1 MIADTILINDWH
13 PVAHLDEFDEKPI
26 LSVRLLG
33 EDLVLWRVGEQYL
46 AWQDLCVH
54 RGTRL
59 SLGKIVDENLL
70 MCPYHG
76 WTYDQEGRC
85 VRIPAHPEQKPPAKA
100 KVKRYQTK
108 TRYGLLWVCLGEPAN
123 EIPPFPEDATPGFVT
138 AVCDPARHVSA
149 NGPRLIENFLDAA
162 HFPYVHEGVLGDP
175 NHPEIPDYQAR
186 IGPDG
191 VESDP
196 ILVYQPAPYASQAGV
211 VEYVYHAY
219 RPLTAHFSKK
229 TGEKVFGLMLVITPH
244 DERDST
250 GWFIVADLVHRRR
263 SGAGRQRGAESIVLA
278 AHPQDFRG
286 RPYHRGVATARTP
299 PARLAG
305 RTAPALRPRGHRL
318 PLVAEAAWRAV
329 WGGVGE
335 IRGWRLMNVQRYLRT
350 GW

>member
-1 MIADTILINDWH
+1 MISDPVLLNDWH
-13 PVAHLDEFDEKPI
+13 PVARIVDFSERPI
-26 LSVRLLG
+26 IAVRLLG
-33 EDLVLWRVGEQYL
+33 EDLVLWKVGDQYL

-54 RGTRL
+54 RGTKL
-59 SLGKIVDENLL
+59 SLGKIVDDNLL

-76 WTYDQEGRC
+76 WTYDAEGKC

-100 KVKRYQTK
+100 KVKHYWARQ
-108 TRYGLLWVCLGEPAN
+108 RYGLLWVCLGEPAN
-123 EIPPFPEDATPGFVT
+123 DIPPFPEHEMPDFVT

-175 NHPEIPDYQAR
+175 DHPEIPDYQAR

-196 ILVYQPAPYASQAGV
+196 IRVYQPAPYASQAGI

-229 TGEKVFGLMLVITPH
+229 TGEKVFGLMLTITPH

-250 GWFIVADLVHRRR
+250 GWFIVADKESGGSAALKASYSPRILKIFEEDRVIVESQRPELLPLDLQEELHLR
-263 SGAGRQRGAESIVLA
+263 SDRVAIAYRSWLHQLGVS
-278 AHPQDFRG
+278 F
-286 RPYHRGVATARTP
+286 GVA
-299 PARLAG
+299 
-305 RTAPALRPRGHRL
+305 
-318 PLVAEAAWRAV
+318 
-329 WGGVGE
+329 
-335 IRGWRLMNVQRYLRT
+335 
-350 GW
+350 

>member
-1 MIADTILINDWH
+1 MIADSVLINDWH
-13 PVAHLDEFDEKPI
+13 PVAHLSEFDERPI

-33 EDLVLWRVGEQYL
+33 EDLVLWRVGDQYL

-59 SLGKIVDENLL
+59 SLGKIVDDNLL

-76 WTYDQEGRC
+76 WTYDQDGKC
-85 VRIPAHPEQKPPAKA
+85 VRIPAHPEQKLPAKA
-100 KVKRYQTK
+100 QVKRYQTRQ
-108 TRYGLLWVCLGEPAN
+108 RYDILWVCLGEPAHD
-123 EIPPFPEDATPGFVT
+123 IPSFPEDAMPGYVT
-138 AVCDPARHVSA
+138 AVCDPARHVA
-149 NGPRLIENFLDAA
+149 AHGPRLIENFLDAA

-175 NHPEIPDYQAR
+175 GHPEIPDYQAR

-196 ILVYQPAPYASQAGV
+196 ILVYQPAPYGSQAGV

-250 GWFIVADLVHRRR
+250 GWFIVADQEPGGSAALKAAYSPRILKIFEEDRVIVESQRPELLPLDLQEELHLR
-263 SGAGRQRGAESIVLA
+263 SDRVAIAYRSWLRKLGVT
-278 AHPQDFRG
+278 F
-286 RPYHRGVATARTP
+286 GVA
-299 PARLAG
+299 
-305 RTAPALRPRGHRL
+305 
-318 PLVAEAAWRAV
+318 
-329 WGGVGE
+329 
-335 IRGWRLMNVQRYLRT
+335 
-350 GW
+350 